1 VLELEQISV
10 MQNVDIATVDK
21 SQLKDV
27 SVMEIRR

>member
-1 VLELEQISV
+1 MLELEQISV